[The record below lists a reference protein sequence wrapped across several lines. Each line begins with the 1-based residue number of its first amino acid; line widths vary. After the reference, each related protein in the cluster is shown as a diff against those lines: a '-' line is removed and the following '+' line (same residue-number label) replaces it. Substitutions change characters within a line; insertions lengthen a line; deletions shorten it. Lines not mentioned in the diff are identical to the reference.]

1 MIGPDLMAAFLN
13 SLKNPFLF
21 ADTSHRIVYMN
32 RAAVHHYEE
41 GEKLI
46 GTSLLDCHNEQS
58 QKMIV
63 EILAAMQA
71 GEEERLITDDEKHR
85 IYMRAVRDAEGNLLG
100 YYERYEPPV
109 KKGENE

>member
-1 MIGPDLMAAFLN
+1 MIGAELMAAFLN

-21 ADTSHRIVYMN
+21 ADTNHKVVYMN
-32 RAAVHHYEE
+32 RAAIRHYEQ

-58 QKMIV
+58 QKQIV
-63 EILAAMQA
+63 EILAAMNA
-71 GEEERLITDDEKHR
+71 GEDERMITDNEKYR
-85 IYMRAVRDAEGNLLG
+85 IYMRAVRDSEGNLLG

-109 KKGENE
+109 KK